1 LKVVHISVSRQ
12 FSYGQLS
19 QLKYEYNAAQ
29 TLEGH
34 QWVTVGYHVGP
45 SVDGFIKKI
54 PFIFRGMFL
63 RNLYGWLVAVRLSRS
78 HDLVLMRHMTFDP
91 FALIF
96 ARVIKNRVSIHHSKE
111 VEELKVIRP
120 GWKGRLASVL
130 ERFCAKV
137 SVCNAQMILG
147 VTEEISEYERLTYCI
162 GKNTGVYSNGI
173 ELSSIDIL
181 ADRRDPV
188 EINVAFICGTFSNW
202 HGLDRLFRA
211 FEEGF
216 VSASDPKIR
225 VHLIGRLLEDQV
237 DAIKKSER
245 LSEMFVCHGLLDR
258 ADYYPILEKCDYGI
272 TSLALERKSLREA
285 STLKVREMLA
295 LGLPVFSGHI
305 DVALPRSR
313 EWVKVVNS
321 VCLSDLISFG
331 VRVKKVSRNCVREES
346 AELIDKKEIM
356 KKTLGLLDGAV

>member
-1 LKVVHISVSRQ
+1 MKVAHVSVSRQ

-19 QLKYEYNAAQ
+19 QLKYEYNAAK

-45 SVDGFIKKI
+45 SVDGFIKTI
-54 PFIFRGMFL
+54 PFIFRGVFL

-78 HDLVLMRHMTFDP
+78 HDVVLMRHMTFDP

-96 ARVIKNRVSIHHSKE
+96 SPIMKNRVSVHHSKE

-137 SVCNAQMILG
+137 SVCNAQIILG
-147 VTEEISEYERLTYCI
+147 VTEEISEYERLSYCK
-162 GKNTGVYSNGI
+162 GKSTGVYPNGI

-181 ADRRDPV
+181 EDLRDPG

-202 HGLDRLFRA
+202 HGLDKIFDA
-211 FEEGF
+211 FKEDGA
-216 VSASDPKIR
+216 SAFSSRIR
-225 VHLIGRLLEDQV
+225 IHLIGRLLEDQV
-237 DAIKKSER
+237 DAIKDSEYLR
-245 LSEMFVCHGLLDR
+245 QIFVCHGLMDR
-258 ADYYPILEKCDYGI
+258 SDYYPILAKCDYGI
-272 TSLALERKSLREA
+272 TSLALDRKSLREA

-295 LGLPVFSGHI
+295 LGLPVFSGHA

-313 EWVKVVNS
+313 EWVKVVDS

-331 VRVKKVSRNCVREES
+331 MRVKKISRDCVREGS
-346 AELIDKKEIM
+346 SELIDKKEIM
-356 KKTLGLLDGAV
+356 KRTLGILGG